1 MFLPHTY
8 VDKLNSVVSNSASK
22 GPRIQ
27 YVLIVLE
34 LSEGPGVSVGVRYGQ
49 DNIQEHH
56 TDGYFL
62 QHGEHLKFFLSV
74 NKITLQ

>member
-1 MFLPHTY
+1 MFLPYTY
-8 VDKLNSVVSNSASK
+8 IDKLNSVVSNGTSK
-22 GPRIQ
+22 GSRVQ

-34 LSEGPGVSVGVRYGQ
+34 LSEGPGVSVCVGYGQ
-49 DNIQEHH
+49 DDIQEHH

-74 NKITLQ
+74 N